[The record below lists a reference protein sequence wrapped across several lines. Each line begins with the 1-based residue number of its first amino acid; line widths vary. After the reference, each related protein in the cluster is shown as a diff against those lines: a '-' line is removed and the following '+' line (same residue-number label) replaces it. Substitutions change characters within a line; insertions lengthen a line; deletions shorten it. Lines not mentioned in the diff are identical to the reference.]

1 MIKTLW
7 VGQLLSVN
15 TTNLKLAYEL
25 GSDNWKVLLARD
37 MSSEDPYAVIVYFG
51 SIRIGYLPSAV
62 SRKLLKFGALADY
75 TPALI
80 SYVKASSFS
89 RDFSRGEL
97 IGVNIKIEVT
107 SVPSEWTIPRENGGG
122 GRVPFDPAF
131 RVSVITSG
139 QAASTNVVVD
149 RVYIDGNVQMVEMKE
164 ADVQKVN
171 VKEEQQ
177 ETRTKKLTA
186 TPRKIQV

>member
-7 VGQLLSVN
+7 VGQLVSVN
-15 TTNLKLAYEL
+15 TSNLKLAHGR
-25 GSDNWKVLLARD
+25 GSDNWDVLLSQD
-37 MSSEDPYAVIVYFG
+37 KDPYAVIVYFG
-51 SIRIGYLPSAV
+51 SIPIGYLPNEV
-62 SRKLLKFGALADY
+62 SRKLLRRGALSDY
-75 TPALI
+75 TPALV
-80 SYVKASSFS
+80 SYVKASSS
-89 RDFSRGEL
+89 YLYVSRGEL
-97 IGVNIKIEVT
+97 IGVNIKI
-107 SVPSEWTIPRENGGG
+107 
-122 GRVPFDPAF
+122 
-131 RVSVITSG
+131 RVSVLKSG
-139 QAASTNVVVD
+139 QSASTNIVVD